1 MQLAESTDNEKAR
14 AVLTDIA
21 NEECE
26 HAGEFYTLL
35 KELEPDEEKYYRE
48 GEEEVWELFSKLKG

>member
-1 MQLAESTDNEKAR
+1 MQLAESTDNVKAR

-21 NEECE
+21 NEERE
-26 HAGEFYTLL
+26 HVGEFYTLL

-48 GEEEVWELFSKLKG
+48 GEEEVRELFGNLEG